1 MWVNGIFFPAAA
13 RGARAAGR
21 RAMIIPVRCFTCGK
35 IIGNKYDKYLEL
47 LQCDYTEGDALDA
60 LGLRRYCCRRMLL
73 THVDLIEK
81 LLNYNIHLCKQ
92 HSGSW
97 FMVHGSFGVGPANG
111 QPAARVQAPMGS
123 RPGPR

>member
-1 MWVNGIFFPAAA
+1 MNKRARHASTACRAEPSTLLSLVLTGTARGAAQAAA
-13 RGARAAGR
+13 AAAQVARAAGR

-81 LLNYNIHLCKQ
+81 LLNYNTLERGEQ
-92 HSGSW
+92 Q
-97 FMVHGSFGVGPANG
+97 
-111 QPAARVQAPMGS
+111 QPMDDQ
-123 RPGPR
+123 